1 MGISVFCV
9 GVYVCVWQRYLLFSP
24 PSLNANIYKSI
35 FYSKMPLVLLPCCL
49 IFFSLSSRNGS
60 QSSAKT
66 FPTFISCFSRFLPIL
81 QSFGTYRIVFTC
93 WFCSNFTQQLFTLI
107 DGAPFASS
115 YRTKLCFSSLGL
127 VNGVFFSCFFFLHS
141 ICWWN
146 VLLDVLF
153 FCLLVSF
160 FFSCM
165 QR

>member
-1 MGISVFCV
+1 
-9 GVYVCVWQRYLLFSP
+9 
-24 PSLNANIYKSI
+24 
-35 FYSKMPLVLLPCCL
+35 MPLVLLPCCL

-107 DGAPFASS
+107 DGAPFACS

-127 VNGVFFSCFFFLHS
+127 VNGVFVSCFFLHC

-153 FCLLVSF
+153 FAFLFLFSFLVCSDKYLINVNF
-160 FFSCM
+160 F
-165 QR
+165 QRVFAYRSGDCIIPNHDIQMHQ